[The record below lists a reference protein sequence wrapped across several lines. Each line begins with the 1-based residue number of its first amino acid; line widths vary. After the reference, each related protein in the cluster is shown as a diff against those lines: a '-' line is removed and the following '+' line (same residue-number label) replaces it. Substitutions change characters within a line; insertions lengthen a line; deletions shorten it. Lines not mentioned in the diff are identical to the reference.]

1 MDLYESSSQL
11 SLSMKNFEIKLQKAE
26 NKCIA
31 FCLNFPWRFY
41 INPLHFRKIYWLLAS
56 NWVEDYIVNTN
67 CRYWNGI
74 VPRYIYEIFKP
85 SLRRFSTRSQITF
98 FGPKILSKINHNIKN
113 AKTMPSFMHA
123 IKKSTLLH
131 LQTHANLINYHILM
145 INVII

>member
-1 MDLYESSSQL
+1 MNLPHSFHFQRRILKS
-11 SLSMKNFEIKLQKAE
+11 NFKKLKTNVLLFAWTFLGDFISIHYTLE
-26 NKCIA
+26 KYTG
-31 FCLNFPWRFY
+31 FF
-41 INPLHFRKIYWLLAS
+41 LAS

-131 LQTHANLINYHILM
+131 LQTHANLNNYHILM